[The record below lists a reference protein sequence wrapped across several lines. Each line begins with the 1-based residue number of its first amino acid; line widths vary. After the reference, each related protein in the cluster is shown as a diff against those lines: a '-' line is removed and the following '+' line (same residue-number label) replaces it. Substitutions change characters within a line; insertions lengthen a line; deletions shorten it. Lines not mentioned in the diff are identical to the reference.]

1 MKLVQKQDLKLQ
13 STQVVLAQKAKRLV
27 GRSRVKLLE
36 LTSFDNE
43 FANAVKMLVIKG
55 QSDGLTT
62 IPMKQLVGDLN
73 RMGYSASGN
82 VDAIRQLISTFK
94 AKNNNLVADVN
105 NDAVILTTV
114 PTADNKDK
122 AQQNKEK
129 VSKDAVSQA
138 QKELGI

>member
-1 MKLVQKQDLKLQ
+1 
-13 STQVVLAQKAKRLV
+13 
-27 GRSRVKLLE
+27 
-36 LTSFDNE
+36 
-43 FANAVKMLVIKG
+43 MLVIKG

-62 IPMKQLVGDLN
+62 IPMTQFVGDLN

-82 VDAIRQLISTFK
+82 VNAIRQLISTFK

-105 NDAVILTTV
+105 NDAVILTTI

>member
-1 MKLVQKQDLKLQ
+1 M
-13 STQVVLAQKAKRLV
+13 
-27 GRSRVKLLE
+27 KLLE

-94 AKNNNLVADVN
+94 AKNNDLVADVN